1 MPTYSNTTPPYALFP
16 GDVGYSFGSAAG
28 GEAMPADGTAGSQLA
43 VPQPAG
49 FPKQGHDVRWQTL
62 FTGSPTAV
70 NFVLQAA
77 LNDVDAEYGTID
89 TSTVIS
95 GEARTVVDV
104 AARFLR
110 IKKVSSTGGTSPT
123 VVAKL
128 IV

>member
-1 MPTYSNTTPPYALFP
+1 MLL
-16 GDVGYSFGSAAG
+16 G
-28 GEAMPADGTAGSQLA
+28 
-43 VPQPAG
+43 
-49 FPKQGHDVRWQTL
+49 
-62 FTGSPTAV
+62 
-70 NFVLQAA
+70 NFLQAA

-89 TSTVIS
+89 TSTVIT